1 MEVHVSSLRAEV
13 DKYNSLVSE
22 YESCMLNLYN
32 VLGQTSSYWQDT
44 RSPKFI
50 DNIYDE
56 KNQASKIISTM
67 SEIKGAWEFILNS
80 YSALGNEIKFE
91 LSMRGAVQ
99 TGFMSYISKLDAV
112 IAAYDSLNMGFG
124 PDEAGDI
131 YWQRQRAADIKWQAN
146 DLKGKVDEYFNRIQ
160 DIEQAVSSRISG
172 ISISV
177 IKESNPSDFV

>member
-1 MEVHVSSLRAEV
+1 
-13 DKYNSLVSE
+13 
-22 YESCMLNLYN
+22 
-32 VLGQTSSYWQDT
+32 
-44 RSPKFI
+44 
-50 DNIYDE
+50 
-56 KNQASKIISTM
+56 
-67 SEIKGAWEFILNS
+67 
-80 YSALGNEIKFE
+80 
-91 LSMRGAVQ
+91 
-99 TGFMSYISKLDAV
+99 
-112 IAAYDSLNMGFG
+112 MGFG

>member
-80 YSALGNEIKFE
+80 
-91 LSMRGAVQ
+91 
-99 TGFMSYISKLDAV
+99 
-112 IAAYDSLNMGFG
+112 
-124 PDEAGDI
+124 
-131 YWQRQRAADIKWQAN
+131 
-146 DLKGKVDEYFNRIQ
+146 
-160 DIEQAVSSRISG
+160 
-172 ISISV
+172 
-177 IKESNPSDFV
+177 